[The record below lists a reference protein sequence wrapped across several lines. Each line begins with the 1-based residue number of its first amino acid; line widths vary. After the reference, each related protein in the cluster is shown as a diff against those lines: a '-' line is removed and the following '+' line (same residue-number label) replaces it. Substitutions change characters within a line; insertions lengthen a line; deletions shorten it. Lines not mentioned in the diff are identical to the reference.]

1 MRTTPATRH
10 NAYANRRHPSRFL
23 CAILVCSH
31 KNNHHAPTLP
41 NREAPL
47 PAARHQRKR
56 VLFRYKIGCG
66 GCTKPITCTIQAIEP
81 CAQVGINLRADLV
94 SVAADPAE
102 PLLAAA

>member
-1 MRTTPATRH
+1 MRD
-10 NAYANRRHPSRFL
+10 FG
-23 CAILVCSH
+23 CSH

-81 CAQVGINLRADLV
+81 CAQVGIDLRANLV